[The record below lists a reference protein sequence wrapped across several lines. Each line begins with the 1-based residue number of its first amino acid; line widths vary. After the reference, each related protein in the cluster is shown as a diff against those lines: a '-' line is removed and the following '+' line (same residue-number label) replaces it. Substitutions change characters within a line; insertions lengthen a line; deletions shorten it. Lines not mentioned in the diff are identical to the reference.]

1 MKSIPVTHDIDT
13 RLLRAFVSVAEQR
26 GFSTAAVALHIT
38 QPALSRRIRDLEVLL
53 GVRLFDRASRRVQ
66 LTSAGEELLLRSREV
81 LASAYALQER
91 AQVLKEGHSGV
102 LRIGGTPFI
111 RDYSLGAIDL

>member
-1 MKSIPVTHDIDT
+1 M
-13 RLLRAFVSVAEQR
+13 
-26 GFSTAAVALHIT
+26 ALHIT

-111 RDYSLGAIDL
+111 RDIH